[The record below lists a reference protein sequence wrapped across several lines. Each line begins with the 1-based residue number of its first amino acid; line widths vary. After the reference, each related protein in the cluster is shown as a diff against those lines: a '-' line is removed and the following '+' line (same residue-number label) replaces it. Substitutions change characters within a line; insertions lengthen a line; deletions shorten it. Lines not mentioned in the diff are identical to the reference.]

1 MQKTNPAL
9 NIGLNVVLFAVLIVL
24 PFFIGNMFGNSWV
37 NLLNFALIYVMLALG
52 LNMVVGFAGL
62 LDLGYVAFY
71 AVVLTRLPCCLHR
84 IWVLCWATKVYTCL
98 GTSPFLQVL

>member
-1 MQKTNPAL
+1 MQKNNPAL

-62 LDLGYVAFY
+62 LDLGCAKGDVRHWKCGRQA
-71 AVVLTRLPCCLHR
+71 LWL
-84 IWVLCWATKVYTCL
+84 I
-98 GTSPFLQVL
+98 